1 METLAERRERLARE
15 QRGLDALAEAE
26 QQITELRQ
34 QMEQRRSELDHA
46 RRQVEKAQARAQ
58 QAGADTKQAQTEL
71 VTLAVEPVRIGA
83 PIALVAEMA
92 GVNVEAIRKA
102 LDEPEVSPEP
112 ELTVEPTRE
121 IAEEPIEDE
130 GENYAE

>member
-15 QRGLDALAEAE
+15 QRGLDALAAAE

-34 QMEQRRSELDHA
+34 AMEQKRSELDHA
-46 RRQVEKAQARAQ
+46 RRQVEKAQQRAQ
-58 QAGADTKQAQTEL
+58 QQAQGVREVQAEL
-71 VTLAVEPVRIGA
+71 VTLAIEPVRIGA

-92 GVNVEAIRKA
+92 GVSVEAIRKA

-112 ELTVEPTRE
+112 EPTAEPTQE
-121 IAEEPIEDE
+121 TAEEPTEE
-130 GENYAE
+130 REENYYE